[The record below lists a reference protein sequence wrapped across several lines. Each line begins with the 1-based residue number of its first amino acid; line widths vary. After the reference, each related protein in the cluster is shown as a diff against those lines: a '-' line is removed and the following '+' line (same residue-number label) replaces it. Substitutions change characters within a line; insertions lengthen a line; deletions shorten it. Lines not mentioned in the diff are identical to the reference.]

1 MFAMV
6 MVRIASAVVAE
17 DKVVFGFEAREIEW
31 PSGVKGGR
39 FCVHGGC
46 SRGG

>member
-1 MFAMV
+1 MT
-6 MVRIASAVVAE
+6 IARFVAVVVVVVV
-17 DKVVFGFEAREIEW
+17 DKVVFGFEAREVER
-31 PSGVKGGR
+31 PSGVKGSC